1 MTFIFMHKCHT
12 YHLITNK
19 WMNHFC
25 QRQQHNQTKHL
36 VKDYRPSS

>member
-1 MTFIFMHKCHT
+1 MHKYHT

-25 QRQQHNQTKHL
+25 QQLQIKHNHF
-36 VKDYRPSS
+36 VKVYRPSS